1 MAPQE
6 LMKEPDII
14 ARKDGE
20 GWLVDGQCS
29 IYDFLSH
36 FDLGENM
43 EDYDFSTVGGLLLEN
58 LQHVPKSGEKTEWQG
73 FSFEVAD
80 MDGARI
86 DKIIVKKL
94 PDIEKVAEE

>member
-1 MAPQE
+1 
-6 LMKEPDII
+6 
-14 ARKDGE
+14 
-20 GWLVDGQCS
+20 
-29 IYDFLSH
+29 
-36 FDLGENM
+36 M